1 MFEASRCCA
10 GGYEKGGR
18 GSTVLNRLYVF
29 SARSYAIAQA
39 NGNNV
44 IVLINRD
51 TAGGRKHGISAR
63 VLLKALI
70 LSLTISDNDL

>member
-10 GGYEKGGR
+10 GRFAKGGR
-18 GSTVLNRLYVF
+18 GSTVMNVEPDAGS
-29 SARSYAIAQA
+29 SARAHVQG

-51 TAGGRKHGISAR
+51 TASVLFIPIAGDRRRPGISAW
-63 VLLKALI
+63 VLV
-70 LSLTISDNDL
+70 